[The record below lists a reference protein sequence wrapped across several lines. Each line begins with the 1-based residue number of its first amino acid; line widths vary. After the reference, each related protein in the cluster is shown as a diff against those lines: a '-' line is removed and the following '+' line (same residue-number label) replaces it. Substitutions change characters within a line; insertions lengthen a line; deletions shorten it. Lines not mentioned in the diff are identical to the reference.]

1 MKTQLQPIAASSS
14 EIEDSNLETL
24 NTEAPILNPQ
34 VLISNQQTIISNLQ
48 AQLLQS
54 QEQILLFKSVV
65 KSQLEALNKQTKQI
79 EALQR
84 MNHQQTKEIENLKS
98 EIRRLKELKTKPKFR
113 SSKMDKKDDDPDNQG
128 SGNTGKRA
136 GSNKRSKYDT
146 LIIHKTEVLK
156 AKDVPEDSRFKG
168 YYKYVVQGIVIRT
181 ENTLFKLERWQLPD
195 GSYRIAELPS
205 EIKGHHFSSELRAY
219 ILHQHHHQC
228 VTQPLLLSQLQE
240 WGIDISKGQLNRIL
254 TEKKEEFHAEKRD
267 ILSEGLSCSSYI
279 QVDDTGARHDGRNGY
294 CTHIGNELFAW
305 FESTGSKSRIN
316 FLELLRQNRSDY
328 VVNEEALSY
337 MKRQDLAPKYR
348 AILKEGVTRFNDS
361 KSWIKHLAG
370 LEIKTKRLVRIATE
384 GALIGGLLDH
394 GFCTNLVILSD
405 DAGQFNILRH
415 ALCWIHAERKI
426 NELIPYNDGQIKAIE
441 GIRTEFWTIY
451 HKIKDYKKAQS
462 PPLKEEIE
470 KRFDRL
476 CATRTC
482 YELLNG
488 SLKRMKRNKA
498 ELLLVLDRPEI
509 PLHNNLS
516 ENDIRE
522 YVKKRKISGSTRSE
536 AGRQC
541 RDTFTSLKKTC
552 KKLGI
557 RFWDYLNDRV
567 SGKNVIACLPI
578 LMREKAL
585 ATY

>member
-1 MKTQLQPIAASSS
+1 MENRTQPIAISSS
-14 EIEDSNLETL
+14 EIEGSTLKGL
-24 NTEAPILNPQ
+24 NTEVSISNLQ

-48 AQLLQS
+48 
-54 QEQILLFKSVV
+54 EQIVVFKTVV

-79 EALQR
+79 ETLQR
-84 MNHQQTKEIENLKS
+84 MNHQQTKEIENLKL

-113 SSKMDKKDDDPDNQG
+113 SSKMDKKDDDLDNPG
-128 SGNTGKRA
+128 SGNTTKRA
-136 GSNKRSKYDT
+136 GSNKRSKHDT
-146 LIIHKTEVLK
+146 LIVHKTEILK
-156 AKDVPEDSRFKG
+156 AKDIPVHSKFKG
-168 YYKYVVQGIVIRT
+168 YQKYVIQGIAIRV
-181 ENTLFKLERWQLPD
+181 ENTLFKLERWKLPD
-195 GSYRIAELPS
+195 GSYRVAELPS
-205 EIKGHHFSSELRAY
+205 DMKGHHFSSELRAY

-228 VTQPLLLSQLQE
+228 VTQPLLLSQLWE

-254 TEKKEEFHAEKRD
+254 TENKEGFHAEKRD
-267 ILSEGLSCSSYI
+267 ILSEGLSRSSYI
-279 QVDDTGARHDGRNGY
+279 QVDDTGARHNGRNGY

-305 FESTGSKSRIN
+305 FESTGSKSRVN

-328 VVNEEALSY
+328 VINEEALFY
-337 MKRQDLAPKYR
+337 MKRQALAPKYR
-348 AILKEGVTRFNDS
+348 AILKKGLTRFNDT
-361 KSWIKHLAG
+361 KAWTKHLED

-394 GFCTNLVILSD
+394 GFRRDLVILSD
-405 DAGQFNILRH
+405 DAGQFNIFRH

-470 KRFDRL
+470 KRFDQL
-476 CATRTC
+476 CASRTC
-482 YELLNG
+482 YELLNRA
-488 SLKRMKRNKA
+488 LKRMKQNKV

-552 KKLGI
+552 KKLGV

-567 SGKNVIACLPI
+567 SGKNAIASLPI

-585 ATY
+585 ATC